1 MHKKCF
7 VTCVVTCKHL
17 MSHMPAAKLGINLLN
32 PDPFKTSMVGK
43 VMLWALS
50 IGRYI
55 VVFTELI
62 VILSF
67 VSRFKLDRDLTD
79 LNTEIVRQKA
89 IVESY
94 GDLESVV
101 RDLQDQLAFISQEL
115 EAPQP
120 EMYLD
125 LVVPLMPI
133 DVKLNNMQMSGDTV
147 RIEAT
152 ALSQT
157 GFKQFIRGL
166 ERTPQVK
173 GIELSQVASENA
185 SSTINFELTIS
196 VVPQAQAQGIE

>member
-1 MHKKCF
+1 MSCAERF
-7 VTCVVTCKHL
+7 ARLITCKHL
-17 MSHMPAAKLGINLLN
+17 ISRMPAAKLGINLLN

-101 RDLQDQLAFISQEL
+101 RDLQDQLAFISREL

-120 EMYLD
+120 ETYLD

>member
-1 MHKKCF
+1 
-7 VTCVVTCKHL
+7 
-17 MSHMPAAKLGINLLN
+17 MPAAKLGINLLN
-32 PDPFKTSMVGK
+32 PDPFKTSVVGK

-94 GDLESVV
+94 GDLELVV
-101 RDLQDQLAFISQEL
+101 RDLQKQLAFINDEL
-115 EAPQP
+115 RSPQP
-120 EMYLD
+120 ESYLD

-133 DVKLNNMQMSGDTV
+133 DVKLNQMQMSGDTV

-173 GIELSQVASENA
+173 GIELSQIASENA
-185 SSTINFELTIS
+185 SNTINFELTIS
-196 VVPQAQAQGIE
+196 VAAQTEDSE

>member
-1 MHKKCF
+1 
-7 VTCVVTCKHL
+7 
-17 MSHMPAAKLGINLLN
+17 MPAAKLGINLLN
-32 PDPFKTSMVGK
+32 PDPFKTSVVGK

-89 IVESY
+89 IIESY
-94 GDLESVV
+94 GDLESIV
-101 RDLQDQLAFISQEL
+101 RDLQKQLAFINREL
-115 EAPQP
+115 ESPQP
-120 EMYLD
+120 ETYLD

-133 DVKLNNMQMSGDTV
+133 DVKLNEMQMSGDLV
-147 RIEAT
+147 KIDAT

-185 SSTINFELTIS
+185 SNNINFELTIS
-196 VVPQAQAQGIE
+196 VVNQAQAEELP